1 MACAAGEMELL
12 CTDIRIVMMMR
23 SLTFVHA
30 KFEIL
35 TRHPREDV
43 KADGRNEPG
52 FKGVVQAEG
61 VNQEGLSM
69 SINVYLKTGDMMM
82 RSPEQ

>member
-12 CTDIRIVMMMR
+12 CTDIRIVKMMR
-23 SLTFVHA
+23 SLTFMHA

-52 FKGVVQAEG
+52 FKGVVLAG
-61 VNQEGLSM
+61 DVN
-69 SINVYLKTGDMMM
+69 
-82 RSPEQ
+82 